1 MPTWSELL
9 DEITRRFANGEKD
22 AFDSVRRCA
31 LADLAKYTGRNTI
44 LYAVGHLQK
53 RQIASAD
60 LLSITHEDI
69 EGFMEVIY
77 GLNGHAL
84 DLILHSPGGQP
95 DAAEAVVTYLRS
107 KFKDIRV
114 IVPHEA
120 MSAATLI
127 ACAADR
133 ILMGRHSY
141 LGPVDPQIQYGV
153 YSVPAQ
159 AVVDQFQR
167 AKDEIAQDPRTL
179 AVWIPILQQ
188 YGPALIEQCENA
200 KELSKELVSSWLERW
215 MFRKARK
222 RQQRAKAVSDA
233 LTDYRRW
240 RIHSRPL
247 HASYLKSLGLA
258 VDLLEDDQR
267 LQDLVLTVYHATMH
281 TFSGTPAVKIIENH
295 LGRSFIKLVTF
306 QPPSPPPATVP
317 PSTATPPPT

>member
-1 MPTWSELL
+1 
-9 DEITRRFANGEKD
+9 
-22 AFDSVRRCA
+22 
-31 LADLAKYTGRNTI
+31 
-44 LYAVGHLQK
+44 
-53 RQIASAD
+53 
-60 LLSITHEDI
+60 
-69 EGFMEVIY
+69 
-77 GLNGHAL
+77 
-84 DLILHSPGGQP
+84 
-95 DAAEAVVTYLRS
+95 
-107 KFKDIRV
+107 
-114 IVPHEA
+114 

-159 AVVDQFQR
+159 AVIDQFQR
-167 AKDEIAQDPRTL
+167 AKNDVVGDPRTL
-179 AVWIPILQQ
+179 AVWVPILQQ

-200 KELSKELVSSWLERW
+200 KELSKELVSSWLQRW

-222 RQQRAKAVSDA
+222 REERATAVSEA

-247 HASYLKSLGLA
+247 HAKYLKSLGLA
-258 VDLLEDDQR
+258 VDLIENDQR

-306 QPPSPPPATVP
+306 HPPSLPSGTVP
-317 PSTATPPPT
+317 PPTTTPPST